1 MADVKDNINYPINSE
16 RRDPFYSKSKGDVG
30 LSKVPNLSFSEL
42 NNAILANVNNQ
53 VNEGT
58 IYQLDKSVGEETGKK
73 REFPIVKL
81 KPNSSYTNILFG
93 LGQWTGVSEYI
104 GRDVSRLEVMLTN
117 NGAINYNFTVSNNNP
132 DDMGSDKD
140 LKWNVNGLQDG
151 SKNNYPETGYTHI
164 DGRGFYP
171 GQRSDANNSGP
182 IIDKTTYLAKT
193 KLRFRKFKTGG
204 WLISL
209 VCEKPE
215 VDALWVNLTWCRN
228 IDPVNV
234 VDPNPNTTW
243 PDTLFDSSKE
253 FSFYCEKS
261 RVSGN
266 ILFESDLEGVITYA
280 RSLNHDI
287 PIRLQPNDQNDTYN
301 NNTKTHSITNIRFKD
316 TVNSQPW
323 SKSNSIKE
331 TILKSNEIDCKVVQN
346 LPISVNRLNHQIKFR
361 LFGDSLHPRL
371 VETWESANSHA
382 TDYQKN
388 TKSLIDTDIDPTQ
401 GPIHNAFPISISKL
415 THDINVSTGTG
426 NYQGS
431 KPEEISNGTAGSGYN
446 SYTMSPPTSDNP
458 TSVNYATFSA
468 KASGN
473 ESHYEYNSSNNS
485 WVQVKDTSLAKTDK
499 VKSLDTNTKADNPLN
514 IVVHGLDHD
523 MLIEVV
529 NKDHRSKRTG
539 TYVRP
544 TESNIATLIKAESN
558 STAVSNLTQSTNS
571 TETET
576 KKYSYATGLL
586 NLNTFDKTT
595 YQCLDIT
602 VHGLD
607 HKIKLRSFRV
617 DVPEVLKD
625 PSKAAETGS
634 GSTNQYR
641 PGSNGKD
648 IIGDIEIDTFTGRVQ
663 RIKQEVIDSRY
674 TDCARGLALINNG
687 NFLSYT
693 SVKDD
698 GKHATVNYTSAPT
711 INGIPF
717 TGDFRHS
724 ISPDATYYPTGY
736 DYEIDRSANSNSRHI
751 EVRAYHKGSSRDN
764 AGIHEWG
771 CLKSA
776 PRVNGEGTST
786 LDTSLPTSLGGYGL
800 IKTVTYGQSSITN
813 TGNTSDIIS
822 SITSFISSISGSND
836 ALTKKALSLLI
847 PAIIGNGSST
857 GLIASIADSKGVPVG
872 TIVAWKGDLSRFG
885 SSTAYKNGWR
895 LCDGTDGTP
904 NLRGRFIKG
913 WSEGMSTL
921 PSGDTAKGGNST
933 VTLTPDMLPQHS
945 HSATATDSGHGHTFT
960 GSSHTHGYYTTKITK
975 RAQSDNIDSGQDT
988 ANIMSGYLQGGG
1000 ADSMTGRNPKGGDG
1014 VIQSTST
1021 SGTVNSGKANIS
1033 VTVGNMSSGGK
1044 ASAINIEPEFYILA
1058 YIMKVS

>member
-58 IYQLDKSVGEETGKK
+58 IYQLNKSVGEETGKK

-117 NGAINYNFTVSNNNP
+117 NEAINYNFTVSNNNP

-140 LKWNVNGLQDG
+140 LKWNVNGLRDG

-234 VDPNPNTTW
+234 VDPNPSSTW
-243 PDTLFDSSKE
+243 PNTLFDSSKE

-323 SKSNSIKE
+323 RKSNSIKE
-331 TILKSNEIDCKVVQN
+331 TILKSNEIDCKAVQN

-361 LFGDSLHPRL
+361 LYGDSLHPRL

-431 KPEEISNGTAGSGYN
+431 KPEEINNGTAGSGYN
-446 SYTMSPPTSDNP
+446 SYTMSPSSDP
-458 TSVNYATFSA
+458 TSVNYATFSS
-468 KASGN
+468 KATGN
-473 ESHYEYNSSNNS
+473 ENHYEYNSTNNS

-514 IVVHGLDHD
+514 MVVHGLDHD

-529 NKDHRSKRTG
+529 NKDHRIKRTG

-674 TDCARGLALINNG
+674 TDCARGLALTSGSGG
-687 NFLSYT
+687 NFIQWNSDMPTTNLT
-693 SVKDD
+693 S
-698 GKHATVNYTSAPT
+698 TNAPT
-711 INGIPF
+711 INGVPF
-717 TGDFRHS
+717 TGNPYQK
-724 ISPDATYYPTGY
+724 ISDSG
-736 DYEIDRSANSNSRHI
+736 DY
-751 EVRAYHKGSSRDN
+751 GSP
-764 AGIHEWG
+764 I
-771 CLKSA
+771 
-776 PRVNGEGTST
+776 V
-786 LDTSLPTSLGGYGL
+786 
-800 IKTVTYGQSSITN
+800 
-813 TGNTSDIIS
+813 
-822 SITSFISSISGSND
+822 SISGSNSNGRHINI
-836 ALTKKALSLLI
+836 AAYHRGSTKSLAGGHDWQCLNSVPVVSGINKITWSSPTASNSNSGPGLMKLATNNNPGSITGSESTVSEIYTHISAWMNGISGSNDSLHKAHLQNLIKALL
-847 PAIIGNGSST
+847 GTNGT
-857 GLIASIADSKGVPVG
+857 GGLIGVAGVPKGVIVMWSGYSSGIPSGWELCNSERTVG
-872 TIVAWKGDLSRFG
+872 DV
-885 SSTAYKNGWR
+885 NV
-895 LCDGTDGTP
+895 P
-904 NLRGRFIKG
+904 NLSGRFIMGAGSISDINK
-913 WSEGMSTL
+913 T
-921 PSGDTAKGGNST
+921 GGSST
-933 VTLTPDMLPQHS
+933 VTLTTNNLPNHTHTFSKTSMTISGTTKSSGEHKHSIFAHRRGKQNNDEAHVIEFIYDSDKCPNDSHKEADDQHYSTRSSGSHS
-945 HSATATDSGHGHTFT
+945 HSFSG
-960 GSSHTHGYYTTKITK
+960 SV
-975 RAQSDNIDSGQDT
+975 D
-988 ANIMSGYLQGGG
+988 LP
-1000 ADSMTGRNPKGGDG
+1000 SMN
-1014 VIQSTST
+1014 
-1021 SGTVNSGKANIS
+1021 
-1033 VTVGNMSSGGK
+1033 SSGG
-1044 ASAINIEPEFYILA
+1044 SANPTAIKIEPSYYALA
-1058 YIMKVS
+1058 FIIKVK

>member
-171 GQRSDANNSGP
+171 GQRSDSNNSGP

-234 VDPNPNTTW
+234 VDSNPGSTW

-316 TVNSQPW
+316 TINSQPW

-361 LFGDSLHPRL
+361 LYGDSLHPKL
-371 VETWESANSHA
+371 VETWEAANSHA
-382 TDYQKN
+382 TDYQRN

-446 SYTMSPPTSDNP
+446 SYTMSPSSDP
-458 TSVNYATFSA
+458 TSVNYATFSS
-468 KASGN
+468 KATGN
-473 ESHYEYNSSNNS
+473 ESHYEYNSANNS

-514 IVVHGLDHD
+514 MVVHGLDHD

-586 NLNTFDKTT
+586 SLNTFDKTT

-617 DVPEVLKD
+617 NVPEVLKD
-625 PSKAAETGS
+625 PSSAAETGS

-663 RIKQEVIDSRY
+663 RVKQEVIDSRY
-674 TDCARGLALINNG
+674 TDCARGLALTSGSGG
-687 NFLSYT
+687 NFIQWNSNMPTTNLT
-693 SVKDD
+693 S
-698 GKHATVNYTSAPT
+698 TNAPT
-711 INGIPF
+711 INGVPF
-717 TGDFRHS
+717 TGNPYQK
-724 ISPDATYYPTGY
+724 ISDSG
-736 DYEIDRSANSNSRHI
+736 DYGDPI
-751 EVRAYHKGSSRDN
+751 V
-764 AGIHEWG
+764 
-771 CLKSA
+771 
-776 PRVNGEGTST
+776 
-786 LDTSLPTSLGGYGL
+786 
-800 IKTVTYGQSSITN
+800 
-813 TGNTSDIIS
+813 
-822 SITSFISSISGSND
+822 SISGSNSNGRHINI
-836 ALTKKALSLLI
+836 AAYHRGSTKDLAGGHDWQCLNSVPVVSGINKITWSTPTGSGISSGPGLMKLATNNNSNSITGVESSVKDIYNNISTWMDGISGSNDSLHKAHLQNLIKALL
-847 PAIIGNGSST
+847 GTNGT
-857 GLIASIADSKGVPVG
+857 GGLIGVAGVPKGVIVMWSGYSSGIPSGWELCNSERMVG
-872 TIVAWKGDLSRFG
+872 DVKV
-885 SSTAYKNGWR
+885 
-895 LCDGTDGTP
+895 P
-904 NLRGRFIKG
+904 NLSGRFIMGAGSISDINK
-913 WSEGMSTL
+913 T
-921 PSGDTAKGGNST
+921 GGNST
-933 VTLTPDMLPQHS
+933 VTLTADMLPQHT
-945 HSATATDSGHGHTFT
+945 HLATATDSGHGHTFT
-960 GSSHTHGYYTTKITK
+960 GDSHTHGYYTTKITK

-988 ANIMSGYLQGGG
+988 ANIMKGYLQGGG
-1000 ADSMTGRNPKGGDG
+1000 ADTMGGRTSNSGDG
-1014 VIQSTST
+1014 VIQSAST
-1021 SGTVNSGKANIS
+1021 SGKVNSGKANVS

-1044 ASAINIEPEFYILA
+1044 ASPISIEPLYYSLA
-1058 YIMKVS
+1058 FIIKVK